1 MAKKEQVQA
10 TGETKLPEGKLKLAY
25 FIGADAVRVVL
36 HQAEKKGEIG
46 PADIVQEATF
56 EVGAFPAKFE
66 DGTDEG
72 KTLAA
77 YGLCKLVQ
85 DRTSQVAGCAEK
97 FNAMVAEGQRLSESG
112 QWRNAVERKE
122 GTPRSGSRR
131 VDALVAKAVA
141 ELKKIDIV
149 AAEAALKK
157 LDKDNYEKITKS
169 EAVVGLVAMYKADAA
184 MQPTAETDLADLLG

>member
-1 MAKKEQVQA
+1 MAKKEQVKA
-10 TGETKLPEGKLKLAY
+10 EGETKLPEGKLKLAY
-25 FIGADAVRVVL
+25 FIGAGAVRVVL

-85 DRTSQVAGCAEK
+85 DRTSQVSGCAEK
-97 FNAMVAEGQRLSESG
+97 FNAMVAEGQRLSETG

-122 GTPRSGSRR
+122 GVTRAGSRR
-131 VDALVAKAVA
+131 VDALVAKALA
-141 ELKKIDIV
+141 ELKGIDIV
-149 AAEAALKK
+149 AAEATLKK
-157 LDKDNYEKITKS
+157 LDKDSYEKITKN
-169 EAVVGLVAMYKADAA
+169 EKVVALVEGYKAAA
-184 MQPTAETDLADLLG
+184 AEQPANETDLADLLG